1 MGCWVEWSGL
11 GRMGEKRMSN
21 VKLDEPVSIIE
32 KYLYGINI
40 RLDAIVSMLSSLI
53 ETYAKQNNVAITNNK
68 VEVKTPKKTR
78 SKK

>member
-1 MGCWVEWSGL
+1 
-11 GRMGEKRMSN
+11 MSN
-21 VKLDEPVSIIE
+21 VKLDNPVNVTE

-40 RLDAIVSMLSSLI
+40 RLDAIINMLSSLI
-53 ETYAKQNNVAITNNK
+53 ETYAHQNNIATTNNK

>member
-1 MGCWVEWSGL
+1 
-11 GRMGEKRMSN
+11 MSN

-40 RLDAIVSMLSSLI
+40 RLDAIVNMLSSLI
-53 ETYAKQNNVAITNNK
+53 ETYANQNNIPITNNK

-78 SKK
+78 NKK

>member
-1 MGCWVEWSGL
+1 
-11 GRMGEKRMSN
+11 MSN